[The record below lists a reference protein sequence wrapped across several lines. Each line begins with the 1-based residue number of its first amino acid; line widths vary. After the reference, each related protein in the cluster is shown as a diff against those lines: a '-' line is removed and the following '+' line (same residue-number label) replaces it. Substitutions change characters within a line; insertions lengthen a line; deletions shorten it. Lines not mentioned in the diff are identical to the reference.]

1 MQRPKPTKQLILELT
16 GENQGLISALHH
28 GLNETPMHDLYPYL
42 DLDELVAFE
51 ASSWK
56 SREATR
62 DLFEGP
68 VHLLDI
74 YQLFSEVYK
83 IGMPWLKKYSNISKE
98 QEKLYRELN
107 PFRGKDLKARLQNV
121 NPEAV
126 ETLKEKLLE
135 SANKYVFES
144 QYQREKMKQGGENIG
159 IRIMEFQPV
168 YPKKETIVPNFAKEI
183 SKMLSSYPTDYNI
196 NKPQLPLL

>member
-16 GENQGLISALHH
+16 EANQGLISALHH

-56 SREATR
+56 SREANR
-62 DLFEGP
+62 DLFEGT

-183 SKMLSSYPTDYNI
+183 SKMLSSYPTD
-196 NKPQLPLL
+196 